1 MFLEKGSY
9 KDKLMFLYYK
19 CCTMTKLTFLKEW
32 MSKKQESVIVMHQN
46 SVMFVTIGSS

>member
-9 KDKLMFLYYK
+9 KLMFLYYK